1 LTTPETIAA
10 ERATVEHVQRG
21 QNTVAPIMSEERAAS
36 HAAALEILNPA
47 ERRAIEAMLAS
58 RDQIHGLQGLAGAGK
73 NDHARSYP
81 RSCPAQRLRRRGLRP
96 DCARRSTT
104 HPQR

>member
-1 LTTPETIAA
+1 L
-10 ERATVEHVQRG
+10 QRG

-47 ERRAIEAMLAS
+47 ERRAMEAMLTS

-73 NDHARSYP
+73 TTTLEAIREA
-81 RSCPAQRLRRRGLRP
+81 AQHNGYAVAGFAPTTRAAHHPPPEVRP
-96 DCARRSTT
+96 EMVCNEDGAN
-104 HPQR
+104 